1 MHGRS
6 FFYLLAIAG
15 SCILVSPLCGQAD
28 GLPARDLPSPDS
40 QFRTPT
46 LPPHGRPPQAPFL
59 PPSGNSGPIDLVDI
73 TRAAGMIFSG
83 TVTGIAR
90 LPADRTQ
97 AIETVAIT
105 FRVERAIRGTKTG
118 QDLIILQWIGAWIAG
133 QRYRVG
139 EKTLVFLYPP
149 SKLGLTSS
157 VSGTIGRFRID
168 PAGRIWLSAQ
178 QLSAF
183 SKDPVLG
190 GRSRVSFGDFAR
202 AVQRANE
209 EE

>member
-6 FFYLLAIAG
+6 LLCLLALAG
-15 SCILVSPLCGQAD
+15 FCILRGPLYGQAD
-28 GLPARDLPSPDS
+28 RVPTRDFPVSDPAPL
-40 QFRTPT
+40 TTT
-46 LPPHGRPPQAPFL
+46 LPPRALPPQALL
-59 PPSGNSGPIDLVDI
+59 PSSNCCGPIDLVDI

-83 TVTGIAR
+83 TVTGIAH
-90 LPADRTQ
+90 LPANRTE
-97 AIETVAIT
+97 AIETMAIT
-105 FRVERAIRGTKTG
+105 FHVEQAIRGTKTG
-118 QDLIILQWIGAWIAG
+118 QDLTIRQWMGVWTAG
-133 QRYRVG
+133 QRYQVG
-139 EKTLVFLYPP
+139 EQTLVFLYPP

-168 PAGRIWLSAQ
+168 PAGRVWLSAQ

-183 SKDPVLG
+183 RQDPVLG